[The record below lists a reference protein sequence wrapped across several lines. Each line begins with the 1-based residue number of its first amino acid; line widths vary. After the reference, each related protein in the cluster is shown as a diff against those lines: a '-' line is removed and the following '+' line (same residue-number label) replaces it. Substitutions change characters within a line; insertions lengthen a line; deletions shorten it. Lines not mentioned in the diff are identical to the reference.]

1 MQKTHEIK
9 FWVPISVVDR
19 CSQISVLPHRW
30 LSHGLGF
37 KKMWADRFV
46 RESWVNFVLPRCF
59 LMRSRV
65 RVFSEREP
73 REREREREREMKKE
87 KRRKEKKKNFLFKLF
102 ILCDFLFNLF
112 INNLSLSILLF
123 YSILFGFLY
132 FDF

>member
-9 FWVPISVVDR
+9 FCVPISVVDR

-37 KKMWADRFV
+37 KNMWADRFV

-73 REREREREREMKKE
+73 REREREGERETEERE
-87 KRRKEKKKNFLFKLF
+87 KV
-102 ILCDFLFNLF
+102 
-112 INNLSLSILLF
+112 
-123 YSILFGFLY
+123 
-132 FDF
+132 

>member
-1 MQKTHEIK
+1 MQKTHEIT

-19 CSQISVLPHRW
+19 CSQISVLAHRW

-59 LMRSRV
+59 LMRSRL

-73 REREREREREMKKE
+73 RARERERRRTE
-87 KRRKEKKKNFLFKLF
+87 KFFLFIF
-102 ILCDFLFNLF
+102 IPFIYSVKTILLPTFFLFLR
-112 INNLSLSILLF
+112 SISQFLVPKT
-123 YSILFGFLY
+123 YIILVIFFRQ
-132 FDF
+132 

>member
-9 FWVPISVVDR
+9 FSVPISVVDR

-37 KKMWADRFV
+37 KKMWADSFV
-46 RESWVNFVLPRCF
+46 RESWVNFVLPCCF

-73 REREREREREMKKE
+73 RERERERERDEERETEERE
-87 KRRKEKKKNFLFKLF
+87 KIYFLFKLF

-112 INNLSLSILLF
+112 INNLSPSILLF
-123 YSILFGFLY
+123 YSILFGFPY